1 MRRHTKAVLLLIL
14 TLLTGAAM
22 SQPLQSADLS
32 PYRWQ
37 NRLLLL
43 FAPSPEDRAYGE
55 QMRLLEN
62 ETAALEDRDLLVFHL
77 FGDSGGLED
86 TSPEVAANLRERY
99 DVAED
104 AFTVILVGK
113 DGGEKERYRAPVA
126 PETFYSAIDAMPM
139 RRREMRGG
147 D

>member
-1 MRRHTKAVLLLIL
+1 
-14 TLLTGAAM
+14 M

-43 FAPSPEDRAYGE
+43 FAPSPEDGAYGE

-77 FGDSGGLED
+77 FGDSGGLEAAPPF
-86 TSPEVAANLRERY
+86 TPSPEVTATLRERY